1 MVESILAQMD
11 ISSLPIY
18 GHMESSV
25 LWATGRNSFFLSR
38 DILHSSVQVIIT
50 TYDGV
55 LAIDGQ
61 PCLQYTLAHSKFLS
75 SLQPHPDTQRQ
86 VQQFIHDYF
95 GGDDDE
101 VTTILMVGVHVRMHD
116 ELQDWAVVPPLMGDD
131 EAKGFGQG
139 SSLAHFA
146 DTMAAIRDK
155 FTYTDGEGATRHAVR
170 FFVASNQESCKTALL
185 DTFPGQAL
193 SISGDY
199 RRDSSDGIQF
209 ALLEWLILAGI
220 VEYCWVWVL

>member
-1 MVESILAQMD
+1 MVESILRQLG

-18 GHMESSV
+18 EHTESSV
-25 LWATGRNSFFLSR
+25 LWATGQTSFFLSR
-38 DILHSSVQVIIT
+38 DIFHSPVQVIIT

-55 LAIDGQ
+55 LAIDRQ
-61 PCLQYTLAHSKFLS
+61 PCLQYTLSHSQFLS
-75 SLQPHPDTQRQ
+75 SLRPHPDTQRQ
-86 VQQFIHDYF
+86 VQQFIHDFF
-95 GGDDDE
+95 GDK
-101 VTTILMVGVHVRMHD
+101 VIMVGVHVRMHD

-155 FTYTDGEGATRHAVR
+155 FSYTDQREGVTRHAVR

-185 DTFPGQAL
+185 DMFPGQAL

-199 RRDSSDGIQF
+199 RRDSSKGIQF
-209 ALLEWLILAGI
+209 ALLEWLILAGR
-220 VEYCWVWVL
+220 VRVVL